1 MKTKK
6 KHKEKGVMLD
16 DWFMPVIPVFETR
29 AGQLPVRSNPVLHS
43 EFKASLVYIARTR
56 LKPNQTKNKTKQ
68 QS

>member
-1 MKTKK
+1 
-6 KHKEKGVMLD
+6 MLD